1 MIYFTTPNNGA
12 VFAAGSI
19 AWSQAL
25 PCHGGENN
33 VAKIMR
39 NVLDA
44 FFKDGKLPGHQYT
57 GEEKLWR

>member
-1 MIYFTTPNNGA
+1 MIFFNTPNDGA

-33 VAKIMR
+33 VGTIMR
-39 NVLDA
+39 NVLKA
-44 FFKDGKLPGHQYT
+44 FEKDGKLPGSAYT
-57 GEEKLWR
+57 GDEKLWR